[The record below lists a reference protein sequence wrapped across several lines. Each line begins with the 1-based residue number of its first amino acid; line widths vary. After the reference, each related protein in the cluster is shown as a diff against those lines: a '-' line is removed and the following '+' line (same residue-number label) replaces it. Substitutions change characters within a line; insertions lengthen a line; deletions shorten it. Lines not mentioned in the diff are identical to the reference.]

1 MNRPDRRNSLWW
13 IRTDLRVRD
22 NPALSA
28 ALDDGPTMALFVVT
42 PGQWQAHGDA
52 VVKIDFWRRN
62 LLSLAQTLA
71 QCNIPLK
78 FLHAGDWSEVP
89 RMIAAF
95 CREHDVASVH
105 ANAEWPANERRR
117 DRLSTEALAGDDVGL
132 KLHHGATLLAPGT
145 IVTGKGQSYKVYT
158 PFARACRER
167 LITAPPHPLPL
178 PRTQRQAPITA
189 TATATGTG
197 SDSGNGSGSGTGT
210 GTGMGTGA
218 STVDADAV
226 PDLAAFLGRRK
237 PPADAMRERW
247 PAGEDAAR
255 QRLDEFT
262 AHAIDAYQEE
272 RDRPDHD
279 GTSRLSPYLA
289 AGVLSAAQCLQCALA
304 ANQGEIDS
312 GAQGVRTWIGEL
324 LWREFYQHLLA
335 AHPVLSMHQPM
346 RPETEAVAWRAAA
359 GDLEAWRA
367 GRTGF
372 PIVDAA
378 MRQLAATGWMH
389 NRLRMVVAM
398 FLSKNLLIDWR
409 AGEAWFMENL
419 VDGDLAANNG
429 GWQWSASTGADAVP
443 YFRIFNPESQSRK
456 FDPQG
461 HFLRT
466 WLPEL
471 AELDARAIHAPSSAQ
486 RQRCGYPEPM
496 CDLKETRL
504 RALEAFGNLRGP
516 ARN

>member
-1 MNRPDRRNSLWW
+1 MNRPDGRNALWW
-13 IRTDLRVRD
+13 IRTDLRQRD

-28 ALDDGPTMALFVVT
+28 ALQDGPALALFIVSPT
-42 PGQWQAHGDA
+42 QWRSHGDA

-62 LLSLAQTLA
+62 LLALAEALA
-71 QCNIPLK
+71 ERNIPLK
-78 FLHAGDWSEVP
+78 FLAAHKWSEVP
-89 RMIAAF
+89 RALADF
-95 CREHDVASVH
+95 CRDHDVATVH
-105 ANAEWPANERRR
+105 ANVEWAINERRR
-117 DRLSTEALAGDDVGL
+117 DYDAGERLAQDDVAL
-132 KLHHGATLLAPGT
+132 TLHQGTTLLKPGT
-145 IVTGKGQSYKVYT
+145 IVTGKGECYKVFT
-158 PFARACRER
+158 PFSRACRER
-167 LITAPPHPLPL
+167 LISAPPQPLPL
-178 PRTQRQAPITA
+178 PRAQASAPAAGPRGHAIA
-189 TATATGTG
+189 
-197 SDSGNGSGSGTGT
+197 
-210 GTGMGTGA
+210 
-218 STVDADAV
+218 ADAV
-226 PDLAAFLGRRK
+226 PDDAAFLGRRK
-237 PPADAMRERW
+237 APADKVRERW
-247 PAGEDAAR
+247 PAGEDAAH
-255 QRLDEFT
+255 QRLDVF
-262 AHAIDAYQEE
+262 AADAIGSYEQE

-289 AGVLSAAQCLQCALA
+289 AGVVSAGQCLHRALA

-312 GAQGVRTWIGEL
+312 GKQGVRTWITEL

-335 AHPVLSMHQPM
+335 AYPALSMHQPM
-346 RPETEAVAWRAAA
+346 RPETNAVPWRDAA

-372 PIVDAA
+372 PIIDAA
-378 MRQLAATGWMH
+378 MRQMAATGWMH

-409 AGEAWFMENL
+409 AGEAWFMESL
-419 VDGDLAANNG
+419 VDGELGANNG

-461 HFLRT
+461 QFLRT

-486 RQRCGYPEPM
+486 RRACGYPEPL

-504 RALEAFGNLRGP
+504 RALEAYGNLRGP
-516 ARN
+516 ISLPRDPAA